1 MLYANI
7 DRAISAVKDLG
18 HELTVPNVLAAYI
31 QCVGA
36 HATPEDAPDSKV
48 AARAAIVSFERAM
61 DKYPVPAPPR
71 GTAATRTRT
80 KSSILAE
87 TKAPKKAPEQV
98 LACGGLGKR
107 MYCAEVARLRDEYRQ
122 AMWRASDYGAGYE
135 GCTCLSCGCLLS
147 ARREQLR
154 PLVSE
159 GEDDVYGRDAAAA
172 PVSAR
177 KRRTREA
184 VTKKPRGAESAPLDP
199 YAPSTSRA
207 AV

>member
-1 MLYANI
+1 MSYANI

-31 QCVGA
+31 QYVGA
-36 HATPEDAPDSKV
+36 PTTPGDPSDSK
-48 AARAAIVSFERAM
+48 AAAQAAMISFERAM

-71 GTAATRTRT
+71 GTATTKTRT
-80 KSSILAE
+80 KASTAPES
-87 TKAPKKAPEQV
+87 KVPKKAPEQAV
-98 LACGGLGKR
+98 CCALGKR

-135 GCTCLSCGCLLS
+135 RCTCLSCGCLLS

-159 GEDDVYGRDAAAA
+159 GEDDVHGQDTAAA
-172 PVSAR
+172 PVAAR
-177 KRRTREA
+177 KRRTRENA
-184 VTKKPRGAESAPLDP
+184 TKKPRGAESAPLDP

-207 AV
+207 AI